1 MLDLSGKV
9 AFVAG
14 AGSVAEGWGN
24 GRATA
29 VLLARQGAK
38 VFGTD
43 YNAEALAGTSTVMEK
58 EGHGHWTP
66 WRADMTVSE
75 DVQKAV
81 EDCLRRHGRIDILV
95 NNVGGSAPG
104 TPVSLSVE
112 QWDAQMNRNL
122 KTAFL
127 GCKHVL
133 PIMERQFEAHGK
145 GGVIVNVSSIASMSF
160 QVGGRVHVAYA
171 ASKGGLEAFSRATA
185 IAYVKKGIRVNTVV
199 VGMMHTPLVAHRLTK
214 QLGVADPEELV
225 AKRNALIPMGRM
237 GDAWDIAHAILF
249 LASDEAGYITATQ
262 LVVDGGVTAAR
273 PGAPE

>member
-14 AGSVAEGWGN
+14 AGSVGNGWGN

-43 YNAEALAGTSTVMEK
+43 YDAGALTGTTAIMET
-58 EGHGHWTP
+58 EGHRDWCGH
-66 WRADMTVSE
+66 RADMTDSD
-75 DVQKAV
+75 DVKQAV
-81 EDCLRRHGRIDILV
+81 DACIERFGRIDILV
-95 NNVGGSAPG
+95 NNIGGSVPG
-104 TPVSLSVE
+104 DPVSLSVDD
-112 QWDAQMNRNL
+112 WDGQMDRNL

-133 PIMERQFEAHGK
+133 PIMELQFERDGK
-145 GGVIVNVSSIASMSF
+145 GGAVVNVSSIASKSF

-171 ASKGGLEAFSRATA
+171 ASKAGLEAFSRATA

-199 VGMMHTPLVAHRLTK
+199 VGMMNTPLVSQRLTK
-214 QLGVADPEELV
+214 QLGTADADALA
-225 AKRNALIPMGRM
+225 AKRNALVPMGRM
-237 GDAWDIAHAILF
+237 GEAWDVANAVVF

-262 LVVDGGVTAAR
+262 LIVDGGVTASR
-273 PGAPE
+273 LGPQ